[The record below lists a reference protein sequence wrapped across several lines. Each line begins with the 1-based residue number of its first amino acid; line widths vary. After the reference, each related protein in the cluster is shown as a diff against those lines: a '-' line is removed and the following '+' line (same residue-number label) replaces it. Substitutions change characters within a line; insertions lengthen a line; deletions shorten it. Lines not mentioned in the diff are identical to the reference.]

1 MLCHI
6 CGIVDIQEIIIDQRD
21 GKIRHCSECQRV
33 IEQNLQDISRSTLG
47 DDVGELPVI
56 EEAFDTEEKDLG
68 FIETEEPGPM
78 AYQRGF
84 WRNG

>member
-33 IEQNLQDISRSTLG
+33 IEQNLQDISRSVLG
-47 DDVGELPVI
+47 DDEGELPVI
-56 EEAFDTEEKDLG
+56 EGDFDEETVEAEER
-68 FIETEEPGPM
+68 PM
-78 AYQRGF
+78 AYQQGF

>member
-33 IEQNLQDISRSTLG
+33 IEQNLQDISRSILG
-47 DDVGELPVI
+47 DDEGELPVI
-56 EEAFDTEEKDLG
+56 EEDFDEEELTEA
-68 FIETEEPGPM
+68 EEPM
-78 AYQRGF
+78 VYQRGF
-84 WRNG
+84 WPNG